1 LTRSC
6 AFELPAERLID
17 ILKKSTAHP
26 FIERTLAGLA
36 DVDEHANTAVRL
48 AERQGL
54 LQSFDPRVKL
64 FGALLLIL
72 AAMSSRGLGVTL
84 AIFVVALALAR
95 LSRIPLRLL
104 ATRVWLGVL
113 FFTGCIALP
122 AIFTTPGLSVWR
134 LPLVGWPVT
143 AQGLRSAA
151 HLLLRAETSA
161 TWILL
166 VVLSTSWTQVLKA
179 LRALRVPVTAV
190 VILGMTHRYIFLLL
204 QLAREQFE
212 ARRSRLVG
220 VLSATQRR
228 KVAASSAGVLLDKS
242 VQLSGEAFSAMQ
254 ARGFRGEIYT
264 LDDFRMN
271 PRDWCA
277 LIAFVVLATF
287 AFLLGARP

>member
-1 LTRSC
+1 
-6 AFELPAERLID
+6 
-17 ILKKSTAHP
+17 LKKSTAHP

-122 AIFTTPGLSVWR
+122 AIFTTPGLTVWR

-220 VLSATQRR
+220 VLSAPQRR

>member
-1 LTRSC
+1 M
-6 AFELPAERLID
+6 
-17 ILKKSTAHP
+17 KKSAAHP

-36 DVDEHANTAVRL
+36 GVDEHADTALRL
-48 AERQGL
+48 AERRGL
-54 LQSFDPRVKL
+54 LQRLDPRVKL
-64 FGALLLIL
+64 VGALLLIL
-72 AAMSSRGLGVTL
+72 AAMSSRRLLVTL
-84 AIFVVALALAR
+84 AILVAAVALAWF
-95 LSRIPLRLL
+95 SCIPLRLL

-122 AIFTTPGLSVWR
+122 AIFTTPGLTLWR
-134 LPLVGWPVT
+134 LPLAGWPVT
-143 AQGLRSAA
+143 AQGLRSAT

-166 VVLSTSWTQVLKA
+166 VVLSTPWIRVLKA

-190 VILGMTHRYIFLLL
+190 VILGMTHRYIFLFL

-220 VLSATQRR
+220 VLSAPQRR
-228 KVAASSAGVLLDKS
+228 KVAVSSAGVLLDKS
-242 VQLSGEAFSAMQ
+242 VQLSGEVFSAMQ

-271 PRDWCA
+271 LRDWCA
-277 LIAFVVLATF
+277 LIAFVVLATL
-287 AFLLGARP
+287 AFLLGATP